1 MGKCFTPCSGGIRK
15 VLCGKLTVL
24 LFSFGAAVEDFV
36 VHDAI
41 NQVFAAKFKGF
52 DFNDPIG

>member
-1 MGKCFTPCSGGIRK
+1 MLR
-15 VLCGKLTVL
+15 GKLMIL
-24 LFSFGAAVEDFV
+24 LFRFGAAVEDFV